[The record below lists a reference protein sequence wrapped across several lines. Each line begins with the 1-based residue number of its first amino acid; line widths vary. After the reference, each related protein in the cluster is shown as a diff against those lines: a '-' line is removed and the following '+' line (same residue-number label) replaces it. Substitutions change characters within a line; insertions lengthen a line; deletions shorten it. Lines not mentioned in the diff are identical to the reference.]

1 MNDLRIPSEFLEL
14 IMASWTSQTE
24 WSGEF
29 GGRVYRA
36 ERKKVMG
43 DAVQIAED
51 GTFAEGD
58 PVEHDFIE
66 FYEG

>member
-1 MNDLRIPSEFLEL
+1 
-14 IMASWTSQTE
+14 MASWTSQTE